1 MALLLVQYRDMGKL
15 CGNSPWLQADRTH
28 QCGQTHQWNPW
39 LQQHQGDH
47 ARQWHPAIGEGGGT
61 ETTLEFVQKRHNR
74 KVKGV

>member
-47 ARQWHPAIGEGGGT
+47 ARHWHPAIRGGWGGGEG
-61 ETTLEFVQKRHNR
+61 EAQRQH
-74 KVKGV
+74 